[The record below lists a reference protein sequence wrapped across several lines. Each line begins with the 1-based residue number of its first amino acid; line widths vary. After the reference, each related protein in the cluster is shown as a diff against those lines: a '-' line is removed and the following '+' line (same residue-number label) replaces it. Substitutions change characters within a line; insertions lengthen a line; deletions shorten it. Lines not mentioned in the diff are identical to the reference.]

1 MMIPM
6 VGPADRLTWTVQHKG
21 VTLSWSIEPARLR
34 FRVALL
40 RETTGPQADG
50 LMNYVHRFAGAL
62 AEGFESPQGNIL
74 NGIAGDLL
82 LAVAVQRHPAWFE
95 TGPTPSLRFSIDPD
109 APLAVAALAP
119 SSIAIE
125 RVEA

>member
-1 MMIPM
+1 MD
-6 VGPADRLTWTVQHKG
+6 GPGNHLTWSVEHKG
-21 VTLSWSIEPARLR
+21 TTLVWSIDPARIR
-34 FRVALL
+34 FRIALL
-40 RETTGPQADG
+40 RETAGPHADG

-62 AEGFESPQGNIL
+62 AEGFKSPQGNIL